1 VRVFKNKWFVR
12 FATAE
17 DIDDATL
24 CKAITDAEK
33 GLIDADLGGG
43 VVKLRIARGGQGASG
58 GFRSIVVYRR
68 GKRAFFVF
76 GFAKKRLANIKKDEL
91 RAFKKLAKEMLALND
106 VEIESL
112 KKTKA
117 LIEVT
122 CHG

>member
-1 VRVFKNKWFVR
+1 M
-12 FATAE
+12 
-17 DIDDATL
+17 
-24 CKAITDAEK
+24 
-33 GLIDADLGGG
+33 
-43 VVKLRIARGGQGASG
+43 
-58 GFRSIVVYRR
+58 
-68 GKRAFFVF
+68 F

-122 CHG
+122 CHS